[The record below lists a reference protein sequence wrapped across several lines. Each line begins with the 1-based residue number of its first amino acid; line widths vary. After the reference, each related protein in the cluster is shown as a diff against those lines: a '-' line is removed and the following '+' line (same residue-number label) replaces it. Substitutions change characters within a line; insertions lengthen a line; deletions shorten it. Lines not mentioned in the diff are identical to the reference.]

1 MYVFGYSGKALVRQI
16 CGPCT
21 LILDVQNFGSVFL
34 RSNFWYQCN
43 LRCYW
48 QSQMLHCKIRITLA
62 SEVFHKKIL
71 CFAKASEVFEGIV
84 IFLLNVPHVFWY
96 FQTQKEKVIDTVCL
110 TSPCYNQL
118 CRIISS
124 IKMDCVCN
132 ICSKRFPN
140 QEKLGLHQYRIHSD
154 KPFQCKLCGEKGN
167 GANQYS
173 NHMRKHK
180 EPKSIQCE
188 ICQYESTDASNMN
201 KHRCNQVFGSATS
214 IPAKRNQNPSLIA
227 TYWKNIKRSTL
238 MFFVQ
243 CAKDFLV
250 QCGIWRS
257 ISRVLTSLPPMLRL
271 LKTRMNRTMTR
282 TLTQVQLT
290 SRLRSF

>member
-1 MYVFGYSGKALVRQI
+1 M
-16 CGPCT
+16 
-21 LILDVQNFGSVFL
+21 
-34 RSNFWYQCN
+34 
-43 LRCYW
+43 
-48 QSQMLHCKIRITLA
+48 
-62 SEVFHKKIL
+62 
-71 CFAKASEVFEGIV
+71 

-188 ICQYESTDASNMN
+188 ICQYESTDASNMKKHKKTQFSWKIGEKIGEIVEKVLRERQTLN
-201 KHRCNQVFGSATS
+201 ATWKCIWKRKLNHSTAFLFFWVFLLIFFVWNYIVSHRC
-214 IPAKRNQNPSLIA
+214 
-227 TYWKNIKRSTL
+227 W
-238 MFFVQ
+238 
-243 CAKDFLV
+243 
-250 QCGIWRS
+250 
-257 ISRVLTSLPPMLRL
+257 
-271 LKTRMNRTMTR
+271 
-282 TLTQVQLT
+282 
-290 SRLRSF
+290 

>member
-1 MYVFGYSGKALVRQI
+1 M
-16 CGPCT
+16 
-21 LILDVQNFGSVFL
+21 
-34 RSNFWYQCN
+34 
-43 LRCYW
+43 
-48 QSQMLHCKIRITLA
+48 
-62 SEVFHKKIL
+62 
-71 CFAKASEVFEGIV
+71 

-188 ICQYESTDASNMN
+188 ICQYESTDASNMKKTQFSWKIGN
-201 KHRCNQVFGSATS
+201 CGKSFARKANFERHMKVHLKKKAESFDCVFVFFSVSFDFFVWNYIVSHRC
-214 IPAKRNQNPSLIA
+214 
-227 TYWKNIKRSTL
+227 W
-238 MFFVQ
+238 
-243 CAKDFLV
+243 
-250 QCGIWRS
+250 
-257 ISRVLTSLPPMLRL
+257 
-271 LKTRMNRTMTR
+271 
-282 TLTQVQLT
+282 
-290 SRLRSF
+290 

>member
-1 MYVFGYSGKALVRQI
+1 MFFFCFIFAADFLNHSFPLTWRKLWMCFQVSLPF
-16 CGPCT
+16 T

-48 QSQMLHCKIRITLA
+48 QSQMLHCKIRSTLA

-96 FQTQKEKVIDTVCL
+96 FQTKKEKVIETVCL

-132 ICSKRFPN
+132 MCSKRFPN
-140 QEKLGLHQYRIHSD
+140 QE
-154 KPFQCKLCGEKGN
+154 
-167 GANQYS
+167 
-173 NHMRKHK
+173 
-180 EPKSIQCE
+180 
-188 ICQYESTDASNMN
+188 
-201 KHRCNQVFGSATS
+201 
-214 IPAKRNQNPSLIA
+214 
-227 TYWKNIKRSTL
+227 
-238 MFFVQ
+238 
-243 CAKDFLV
+243 
-250 QCGIWRS
+250 
-257 ISRVLTSLPPMLRL
+257 
-271 LKTRMNRTMTR
+271 
-282 TLTQVQLT
+282 
-290 SRLRSF
+290 

>member
-1 MYVFGYSGKALVRQI
+1 M
-16 CGPCT
+16 
-21 LILDVQNFGSVFL
+21 QNFGSVFL
-34 RSNFWYQCN
+34 RSNFWYRCN

-48 QSQMLHCKIRITLA
+48 QSQMLHCKIRSTLA

-188 ICQYESTDASNMN
+188 ICQDVP
-201 KHRCNQVFGSATS
+201 R
-214 IPAKRNQNPSLIA
+214 PS
-227 TYWKNIKRSTL
+227 
-238 MFFVQ
+238 
-243 CAKDFLV
+243 
-250 QCGIWRS
+250 
-257 ISRVLTSLPPMLRL
+257 
-271 LKTRMNRTMTR
+271 KT
-282 TLTQVQLT
+282 
-290 SRLRSF
+290 

>member
-1 MYVFGYSGKALVRQI
+1 M
-16 CGPCT
+16 
-21 LILDVQNFGSVFL
+21 
-34 RSNFWYQCN
+34 
-43 LRCYW
+43 
-48 QSQMLHCKIRITLA
+48 
-62 SEVFHKKIL
+62 
-71 CFAKASEVFEGIV
+71 
-84 IFLLNVPHVFWY
+84 
-96 FQTQKEKVIDTVCL
+96 IDTVCL

-201 KHRCNQVFGSATS
+201 KHK
-214 IPAKRNQNPSLIA
+214 KRHSPEKLEKVSKSTQNSCEP
-227 TYWKNIKRSTL
+227 
-238 MFFVQ
+238 
-243 CAKDFLV
+243 
-250 QCGIWRS
+250 CGKSFPKKANFEGHMKVHLYI
-257 ISRVLTSLPPMLRL
+257 
-271 LKTRMNRTMTR
+271 
-282 TLTQVQLT
+282 VQLQT
-290 SRLRSF
+290 FRKICLVMPASTKQVIKTI

>member
-1 MYVFGYSGKALVRQI
+1 
-16 CGPCT
+16 
-21 LILDVQNFGSVFL
+21 
-34 RSNFWYQCN
+34 
-43 LRCYW
+43 
-48 QSQMLHCKIRITLA
+48 MLHCKIRITLA

-188 ICQYESTDASNMN
+188 ICQYESTDASNMKKTQFSWKIGESLKVN
-201 KHRCNQVFGSATS
+201 SKLLWALWKKFCEKGKLWTPHESAFEKES
-214 IPAKRNQNPSLIA
+214 WII
-227 TYWKNIKRSTL
+227 
-238 MFFVQ
+238 
-243 CAKDFLV
+243 
-250 QCGIWRS
+250 
-257 ISRVLTSLPPMLRL
+257 
-271 LKTRMNRTMTR
+271 
-282 TLTQVQLT
+282 
-290 SRLRSF
+290 RLRFCFFECFFWFFLYEITLSAIDVDNIGCLEPFLPL

>member
-1 MYVFGYSGKALVRQI
+1 MISWIVSFVGTTTTTRQTCCKTESFLWKNVTSAIKILQLPLSGVTWKVSIRKGWERMIAMIAERFTKPEQGLHNTRTYIVQLQTFRKICLVMPASTKQVI
-16 CGPCT
+16 KT
-21 LILDVQNFGSVFL
+21 I
-34 RSNFWYQCN
+34 W
-43 LRCYW
+43 
-48 QSQMLHCKIRITLA
+48 RIT
-62 SEVFHKKIL
+62 
-71 CFAKASEVFEGIV
+71 
-84 IFLLNVPHVFWY
+84 
-96 FQTQKEKVIDTVCL
+96 
-110 TSPCYNQL
+110 
-118 CRIISS
+118 
-124 IKMDCVCN
+124 
-132 ICSKRFPN
+132 
-140 QEKLGLHQYRIHSD
+140 
-154 KPFQCKLCGEKGN
+154 KPAC
-167 GANQYS
+167 
-173 NHMRKHK
+173 M
-180 EPKSIQCE
+180 
-188 ICQYESTDASNMN
+188 T
-201 KHRCNQVFGSATS
+201 CNQVFGSATS